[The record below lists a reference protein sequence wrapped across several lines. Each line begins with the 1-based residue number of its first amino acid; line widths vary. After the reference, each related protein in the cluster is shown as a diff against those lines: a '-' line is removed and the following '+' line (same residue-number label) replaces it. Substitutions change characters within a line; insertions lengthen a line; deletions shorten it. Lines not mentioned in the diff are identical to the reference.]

1 MFTKSQEEALEK
13 IAQFIVDDEQ
23 IYFCLSGSPGTGKS
37 FLIQEGIA
45 PLIKDTKYTLQLTAM
60 TNKAAGVIGGITI
73 HKLLNLRMT
82 IGSDGVQRIDKL
94 GACHRQN
101 EFIIID
107 EASMMD
113 KVLWDI
119 IATHTTD
126 CKILLVGDKYQL
138 PAVKLPVDVF
148 EVFKDSS
155 AELKEVVRQK
165 DQDFLNIIGR
175 AKLGVINK
183 EFLDVIPTCDCIKK
197 VTLVDKAQIKDLLK
211 SFDAEK
217 DKVLCYKNETVVSYN
232 HGMRK
237 LQGKTDTIITGDTV
251 VARNYCELK
260 VCNKTIS
267 TIGTETY
274 HKITA
279 ISDPFVYSFDSYEIK
294 LVSVNFNDVKGTWL
308 CAYNWYQY
316 NELLKLT
323 AREKDWRNYWFL
335 KEQILDIRTAEAC
348 TIHCSQGST
357 YDRVFI
363 DMNDLRIC
371 KQIGVKTRLLYVAL
385 SRARNE
391 VYIYDNRS

>member
-1 MFTKSQEEALEK
+1 MFTKSQKEALEK
-13 IAQFIVDDEQ
+13 IIQFIVDKEQ
-23 IYFCLSGSPGTGKS
+23 TYFCLSGSPGTGKS

-45 PLIKDTKYTLQLTAM
+45 PLVKDTKYALQLTAM

-82 IGSDGVQRIDKL
+82 IGSDGVQRIDSSN
-94 GACHRQN
+94 ACHRQD

-113 KVLWDI
+113 KVLWNI
-119 IATHTTD
+119 IATHTTN

-148 EVFKDSS
+148 EIFKDYS

-165 DQDFLNIIGR
+165 DQDFLNIIGI
-175 AKLGVINK
+175 AKLGVISK
-183 EFLDVIPTCDCIKK
+183 EFLDVIPTCDCVKK
-197 VTLVDKAQIKDLLK
+197 VTLADKTQINDLLK
-211 SFDAEK
+211 TFDASK
-217 DKVLCYKNETVVSYN
+217 DKVLCYKNETVVAYN
-232 HGMRK
+232 HGIRK

-260 VCNKTIS
+260 SGNKTIS

-279 ISDPFVYSFDSYEIK
+279 ISDPFVYSLGPYEIK
-294 LVSVNFNDVKGTWL
+294 LVSVNFNDVNGTWM
-308 CAYNWYQY
+308 CAYNWHQY
-316 NELLKLT
+316 NKLLKLT
-323 AREKDWRNYWFL
+323 AKEKDWSNYWFL

-357 YDRVFI
+357 YDKVFI
-363 DMNDLRIC
+363 DMNDLRKC
-371 KQIGVKTRLLYVAL
+371 KQTDVKTRLLYVAL
-385 SRARNE
+385 SRAKNE

>member
-1 MFTKSQEEALEK
+1 MFTNSQKEALDK
-13 IAQFIVDDEQ
+13 IIQFIVDKEQ
-23 IYFCLSGSPGTGKS
+23 TYFCLSGSPGTGKS

-45 PLIKDTKYTLQLTAM
+45 PLVKDTKYALQLTAM

-82 IGSDGVQRIDKL
+82 IGSDGVQRIDSSN
-94 GACHRQN
+94 ACHRQD

-113 KVLWDI
+113 KVLWNI
-119 IATHTTD
+119 IATHTTN

-148 EVFKDSS
+148 EIFKDYS

-165 DQDFLNIIGR
+165 DQDFLNIIGI
-175 AKLGVINK
+175 AKLGVISK
-183 EFLDVIPTCDCIKK
+183 EFLDVIPKCDCVKK
-197 VTLVDKAQIKDLLK
+197 VTLADKTQINNLLK
-211 SFDAEK
+211 TFDASK
-217 DKVLCYKNETVVSYN
+217 DKVLCYKNETVVAYN
-232 HGMRK
+232 HGIRK

-260 VCNKTIS
+260 SGNKTIS

-279 ISDPFVYSFDSYEIK
+279 ISDPFVYSLGPYEIK
-294 LVSVNFNDVKGTWL
+294 LVSVNFNDVNGTWM
-308 CAYNWYQY
+308 CAYNWHQY
-316 NELLKLT
+316 NKLLKLT
-323 AREKDWRNYWFL
+323 AKEKDWSNYWFL

-357 YDRVFI
+357 YDKVFI
-363 DMNDLRIC
+363 DMNDLRKC
-371 KQIGVKTRLLYVAL
+371 KQTDVKTRLLYVAL
-385 SRARNE
+385 SRAKNE

>member
-1 MFTKSQEEALEK
+1 MFTKSQEEALDK
-13 IAQFIVDDEQ
+13 IIQFIVDKEQ
-23 IYFCLSGSPGTGKS
+23 TYFCLSGSPGTGKS
-37 FLIQEGIA
+37 FLIQEGIT
-45 PLIKDTKYTLQLTAM
+45 PLIKDTKYALQLTAM

-82 IGSDGVQRIDKL
+82 IGSDGVQRIDSSN
-94 GACHRQN
+94 ACHRQD
-101 EFIIID
+101 EFIVID

-113 KVLWDI
+113 KVLWNI
-119 IATHTTD
+119 IATHTTN

-148 EVFKDSS
+148 EIFKDFS

-165 DQDFLNIIGR
+165 DQDFLNIIGI
-175 AKLGVINK
+175 AKLGVISK
-183 EFLDVIPTCDCIKK
+183 KFLDVIPSCDCVKK
-197 VTLVDKAQIKDLLK
+197 VTLADKTQINNLLK
-211 SFDAEK
+211 TFDASK
-217 DKVLCYKNETVVSYN
+217 DKVLCYKNETVVAYN
-232 HGMRK
+232 HGIRK

-260 VCNKTIS
+260 SGNKTIS

-279 ISDPFVYSFDSYEIK
+279 ISDPFVYSLGPYEIK
-294 LVSVNFNDVKGTWL
+294 LVSVNFNDVNGTWM
-308 CAYNWYQY
+308 CAYNWHQY

-323 AREKDWRNYWFL
+323 AKEKDWSNYWFL

-357 YDRVFI
+357 YDKVFI
-363 DMNDLRIC
+363 DMNDLRKC
-371 KQIGVKTRLLYVAL
+371 KQTDVKTRLLYVAL
-385 SRARNE
+385 SRAKNE